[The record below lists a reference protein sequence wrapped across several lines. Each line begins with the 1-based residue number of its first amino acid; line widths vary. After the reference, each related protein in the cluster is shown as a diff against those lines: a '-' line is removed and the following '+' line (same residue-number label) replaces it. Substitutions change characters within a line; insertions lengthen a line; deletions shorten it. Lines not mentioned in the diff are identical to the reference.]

1 MSSSFF
7 RQIDPPQRM
16 LMGPGPINAHPR
28 VLRAMSADMLG
39 QFDPEMTE
47 YMNETMALYR
57 QIFMTQNQWTF
68 LVDGTARAGIEA
80 ALVSL
85 VEPGDKILLVRAGR
99 FGLLLSEIAERI
111 GATIC
116 SLDLPWG
123 EVATLA
129 QIEDALKTHKP
140 KVFACIHGDTS
151 TTMAQPL
158 DGVGALCRKYGV
170 LSYTDVT
177 ATLGGMPV
185 RTDEWGIDV
194 VSGGLQKCMAGP
206 PGSAPITISDRA
218 AEHIMARRHV
228 EAGIRAEG
236 VHNGSRAR
244 ILSNYF
250 DLAMVMDYWS
260 EKRLNHHTEATTM
273 LYGAREAARIA
284 LEEGLEARFARHV
297 QASSCLIAGLR
308 AMNLRLF
315 GNDAHRMSNV
325 TGIWIPDGVD
335 GEAIRTRMRDDFGIE
350 IGTAFGP
357 LAGRV
362 WRIGT
367 MGYNAVK
374 HKVLLTLGAL
384 EACLAAQGHALPR
397 GAAVDAA
404 LADWP

>member
-185 RTDEWGIDV
+185 RTDAWGIDV